1 MAVKLTIQELR
12 PGDKIKVLTVNPA
25 NKSNLR
31 KLAIF
36 GILPGVEVELL
47 QVKPAYVLRIENT
60 ELALDN
66 EIAKSITFIR

>member
-25 NKSNLR
+25 NKSHLR

-66 EIAKSITFIR
+66 EIAKSITFVR